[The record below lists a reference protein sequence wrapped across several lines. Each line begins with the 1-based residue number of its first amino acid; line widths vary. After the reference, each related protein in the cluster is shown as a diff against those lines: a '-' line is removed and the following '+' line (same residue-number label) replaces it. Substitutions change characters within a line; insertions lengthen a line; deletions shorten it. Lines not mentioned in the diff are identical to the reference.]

1 MKKDKS
7 TVKNGSAV
15 FRRPLYIN
23 RCTIYGIVYNKE
35 KESEEKKLHLYMS
48 YLLGMEQFLHNGG
61 QTYESKR
68 KWRVPEGYTVECN
81 SGLQALIHA
90 LLKNYTK
97 FGIIEF
103 QDPLEYTPDEID
115 DGFIV
120 GKSFMERYVFSNPDK
135 IIEQ

>member
-1 MKKDKS
+1 MEKEKS
-7 TVKNGSAV
+7 IVKNGIAV

-23 RCTIYGIVYNKE
+23 RRTVYGIVYNKE
-35 KESEEKKLHLYMS
+35 KECKEKKLHLYMS

-61 QTYESKR
+61 QTDESKR
-68 KWRVPEGYTVECN
+68 KWIVPEGYIVECN
-81 SGLQALIHA
+81 SGLHTLIYT
-90 LLKNYTK
+90 LLKNFTK

-103 QDPLEYTPDEID
+103 DEPLEYTPDEID

-120 GKSFMERYVFSNPDK
+120 GKTFMERYVFINPDK

>member
-1 MKKDKS
+1 MKEDNS
-7 TVKNGSAV
+7 TVKNGIAV

-35 KESEEKKLHLYMS
+35 KEDKEQKLHLYMS

-61 QTYESKR
+61 QTDESKR
-68 KWRVPEGYTVECN
+68 IWRVPQGYTVECN

-103 QDPLEYTPDEID
+103 DEPLEYTSDEID

-120 GKSFMERYVFSNPDK
+120 GKTFMERYVFSNPDK

>member
-1 MKKDKS
+1 MKEDNS
-7 TVKNGSAV
+7 TVKNGIAV

-35 KESEEKKLHLYMS
+35 KEDKEQKLHLYMS

-61 QTYESKR
+61 QTDESKR
-68 KWRVPEGYTVECN
+68 KWRLPQGYTVECN

-103 QDPLEYTPDEID
+103 EEPLEYTPDEID

-120 GKSFMERYVFSNPDK
+120 GKTFMERYVFSNPDK